1 MEINRI
7 NGIKDCTVSG
17 WLVDAGKRIKL
28 RESRDFGMAV
38 YLNI

>member
-17 WLVDAGKRIKL
+17 WLVDAGKIIKL
-28 RESRDFGMAV
+28 RDSGMAV